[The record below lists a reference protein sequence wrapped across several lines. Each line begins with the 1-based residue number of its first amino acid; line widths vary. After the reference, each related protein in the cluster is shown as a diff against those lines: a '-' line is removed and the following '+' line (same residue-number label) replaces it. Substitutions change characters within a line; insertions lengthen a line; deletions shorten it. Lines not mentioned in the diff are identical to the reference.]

1 LNNIFVSWKQKIESR
16 IISDLKSQYT
26 ESEEQIRQR
35 KEQFLKKQKKII
47 LIEII
52 AGAVFLAFL
61 IIRAAFLQ
69 DDILLSRNSFG
80 QGSKEVQLSL
90 KKDDKKKEITYKL
103 DEQKLSAEEESKVY
117 IQFFK
122 KLKKIMMKNNT
133 SLKQIQTPLNLPDTV
148 DGYPFEITYELA
160 EDGYIRLDGSINE
173 EEQAKLKRGETYRT
187 YIVVTARY
195 GEYRKSKK
203 YEIRIV
209 PKKNISQTNVFY
221 KIQQY
226 LKKEEQ
232 ENRYSRD
239 IKIPSVYKDI
249 EITKRQ
255 ENQGGISGILILFV
269 TVCIFIPLHNYLKLQ
284 EEGKKCQEQAE
295 RDFPV
300 IVHLLTL
307 YMGAG
312 LSFFS
317 AVKRISQNYQKQ
329 RELDDSKKYA
339 FEKMMRMEQQMSNG
353 VSQREACQDWG
364 MQFRTDSYQKLS
376 LILIQ
381 SFTKGGREAAMLM
394 EVEEREA
401 FHKRIDRAKKEEA
414 NKKDT
419 ESDLKGDVDK
429 NTDNVEDMKPDE
441 KAASEEIEPVS
452 EETLKERSN
461 WKEIKGT
468 LQLLMRT
475 GILFYAAE
483 HPESLSRQ
491 SIPGTNLPS
500 KRVKGSSFDNEQ
512 RLLDKMDELSFSSL
526 KGIKSLL
533 SVDISMDGR
542 GTLWTK
548 DRYIISYI
556 EDCFSFYGSSDKK
569 DNALL
574 YEVEYLISGKNSDI
588 DNLKRVANYIL
599 LLRFINNYIFTGK
612 DTQMKMQINTM
623 ASAITGVMGMPQ
635 TMKAV
640 QVLIRMAISYGESLL
655 ELHTLFSGGEVPL
668 IKDKTTWN
676 LTLKTMAEQLRN
688 KQIVKKGKK
697 NISYK
702 DYLKLFLLTKGNS
715 RTVCYRMMDIMQ
727 ENIASKEPGFLMENC
742 LFSYSWKGSLTAG
755 GVKLNFVKQCSY

>member
-1 LNNIFVSWKQKIESR
+1 MNNIFVSWKQKIESR